1 MISYTLLRLP
11 PPQKI
16 RNPFSVCI
24 ACIAHFHS
32 EMSPSHPFKGQIPLE
47 EQGREL
53 LIIIRLP
60 YGVLQD
66 ALFFVAP
73 VFCYTN

>member
-1 MISYTLLRLP
+1 MISYTLLNSP
-11 PPQKI
+11 PKKF
-16 RNPFSVCI
+16 RHPFSVCI
-24 ACIAHFHS
+24 THFHS
-32 EMSPSHPFKGQIPLE
+32 ETSPSHPFTGQIPLE

-60 YGVLQD
+60 RGVLQNT
-66 ALFFVAP
+66 LFFIAP